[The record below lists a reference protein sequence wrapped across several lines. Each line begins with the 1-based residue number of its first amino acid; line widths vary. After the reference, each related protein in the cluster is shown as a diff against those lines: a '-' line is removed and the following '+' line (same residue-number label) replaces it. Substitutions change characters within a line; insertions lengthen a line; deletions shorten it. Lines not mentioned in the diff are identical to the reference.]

1 MTEAAKLPA
10 GAKGSTGVEIC
21 RAFRNNGKCRFD
33 KDCKYEHSTGAV
45 IDAPPRD
52 YTPKGDC
59 HNWTDHK
66 ECRFGERCRFL
77 HGAEDKRTTYRV
89 SKPANTSGEQEV
101 CRNFQN
107 RGKCRFE
114 NCKHKHVEGAKKPAG
129 EKKSGGAAAGA
140 GAGGE
145 GNRRRRRRKAPGAAG
160 GAGASGGRASGE
172 RKEAKNEVQYD
183 KDGVECCRNFIKG
196 KCKLAAGE
204 CQYSHNA
211 PASSA
216 PGAPRGERKKRE
228 PKECNQFA
236 EGKCEYGSECR
247 FKHGANDT
255 RDLGAIR
262 TERRRQRDAERT
274 DNKKA

>member
-1 MTEAAKLPA
+1 MLTLARLVVLSLA
-10 GAKGSTGVEIC
+10 
-21 RAFRNNGKCRFD
+21 
-33 KDCKYEHSTGAV
+33 
-45 IDAPPRD
+45 
-52 YTPKGDC
+52 
-59 HNWTDHK
+59 
-66 ECRFGERCRFL
+66 
-77 HGAEDKRTTYRV
+77 
-89 SKPANTSGEQEV
+89 Q
-101 CRNFQN
+101 
-107 RGKCRFE
+107 
-114 NCKHKHVEGAKKPAG
+114 
-129 EKKSGGAAAGA
+129 
-140 GAGGE
+140 
-145 GNRRRRRRKAPGAAG
+145 
-160 GAGASGGRASGE
+160 
-172 RKEAKNEVQYD
+172 EAKNEVQYD

-236 EGKCEYGSECR
+236 EGALALLSSALLNSARSISCFCLRCAGKCEYGSECR

-274 DNKKA
+274 DNKCGRLHT